1 MHENALM
8 QLILSSSS
16 PRRADLLKQMGLD
29 FSVSSPDVDE
39 TALQGEAPDSYVA
52 RLALSKARAGWSSG
66 AVSLGADTIVVHEGR
81 LMGKPA
87 NAEEGAWMLRRLSAQ
102 THQVM
107 TGVALYDGRR
117 SESVVVMSKVSF
129 RQITPV
135 EAQAYWRSGEPKDK
149 AGGYGIQGL
158 GAVFCEKIEGSYTA
172 IVGLPMYETENLLR
186 SFEFDTWAM
195 RANV

>member
-1 MHENALM
+1 MHDNSPM

-29 FSVSSPDVDE
+29 FSVSSPNVDE
-39 TALQGEAPDSYVA
+39 TALQGEAPDTYVA
-52 RLALSKARAGWSSG
+52 RLALSKAKAGWSAG

-87 NAEEGAWMLRRLSAQ
+87 SAEEGAWMLRSLSAQ

-107 TGVALYDGRR
+107 TGVALYDGQR
-117 SESVVVMSKVSF
+117 SETVVVISKVSF
-129 RQITPV
+129 RQITSV

-149 AGGYGIQGL
+149 AGGYGIQGM
-158 GAVFCEKIEGSYTA
+158 GAVFCDKIEGSYTA
-172 IVGLPMYETENLLR
+172 IVGLPVHETENLLR